1 VSATVPRPGRPL
13 EAPDA
18 ERTDR
23 ILAKLGQV
31 WRRVPDWRLA
41 WLIVNLVPPG
51 PKASDADIELE
62 LDRLLDPG
70 PGWADSR

>member
-1 VSATVPRPGRPL
+1 VSATVPRPGPPR

-23 ILAKLGQV
+23 ILVKLGQV

-41 WLIVNLVPPG
+41 WLIVNLAPPG
-51 PKASDADIELE
+51 PRASDADIELE

-70 PGWADSR
+70 PGWADSG